1 MENNNTLFA
10 EQFSKLNKEL
20 APIFLEFIEKEDI
33 GDNVILFYL
42 AGIIKE
48 FFKEND
54 DKELKESVLTFM
66 FDE

>member
-10 EQFSKLNKEL
+10 EQFSKLNKEF
-20 APIFLEFIEKEDI
+20 APILFEYIEKENI

-42 AGIIKE
+42 AGLIKE
-48 FFKEND
+48 FFKESD
-54 DKELKESVLTFM
+54 DKKLKESVLTFM

>member
-1 MENNNTLFA
+1 MENDNPLFA
-10 EQFSKLNKEL
+10 KQFSKINKEFN
-20 APIFLEFIEKEDI
+20 PILSDFIEKEGI
-33 GDNVILFYL
+33 GDNVVLFYL

>member
-10 EQFSKLNKEL
+10 EQFSKLNKEFS
-20 APIFLEFIEKEDI
+20 PIFSNFVEKEDI

-54 DKELKESVLTFM
+54 DKQLKESVLTFM